1 MGPGGPGGPGGPA
14 RDEAETIFLTTAG
27 EPDLRLE
34 EGRLMAEILVEAGR

>member
-1 MGPGGPGGPGGPA
+1 MGPGGPGGPGGP
-14 RDEAETIFLTTAG
+14 RDEADTIFLTTAG